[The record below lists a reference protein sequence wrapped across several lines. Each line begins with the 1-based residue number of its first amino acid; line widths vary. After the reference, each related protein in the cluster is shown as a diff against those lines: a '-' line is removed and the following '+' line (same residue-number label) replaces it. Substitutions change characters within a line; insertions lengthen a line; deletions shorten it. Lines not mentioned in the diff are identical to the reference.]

1 MGPFFLALSVLMFL
15 FLFQFLIKSIDRL
28 VGKGLSIW
36 VITKL
41 ISLNLAWILTLAVP
55 MAVLVATLMAFGALS
70 SNNEITIM
78 KAGGV
83 SLAKLMIPVL
93 IVSGLLC
100 YVMVWF
106 NNDVLPEANHEA
118 RVLFGDIS
126 RTKPTLILESGKF
139 TDDIGGAKIL
149 VQKTHPNSNKLEGIY
164 IYDYSTPPIKN
175 LFVAEKGDIGFSSDF
190 KNIIMNL
197 EKGEIHQV
205 NMQNPSQKYR
215 KIEFGKHRIVLDAQS
230 FGFQSSDE
238 NLLTR
243 GDRELS
249 ADSMSGIVDSFLV
262 NKGRVMDNYFTM
274 LDKDVQNFVSLDFKD
289 TVYKRNIVTDSS
301 RRPGINPLTNNTNIS
316 TTTGNTGD
324 IGKSEV
330 PENERVSDSSYTSA
344 MYDSLLTIHRRLLNR
359 MMAYESTVKMQETL
373 QRQADSYS
381 VEIYKKFSIPFACI
395 IFAMIGA
402 PLGYKVKKGS
412 FGIAAGLSLLF
423 FLIYWASLIGGE
435 KLADRGFI
443 TPFLGMWLANIV
455 LGIFGLY
462 LMFKSS

>member
-1 MGPFFLALSVLMFL
+1 MIIYRYILKAHVGPFILALSLLMFL

-78 KAGGV
+78 KASGV
-83 SLAKLMIPVL
+83 SLPKLMIPVL
-93 IVSGLLC
+93 LVSGVLC
-100 YVMVWF
+100 YVMIWF
-106 NNDVLPEANHEA
+106 NNDILPEANHQA

-126 RTKPTLILESGKF
+126 RTKPTLILEGGKF
-139 TDDIGGAKIL
+139 SEDIGGAKIL
-149 VQKTHPNSNKLEGIY
+149 VQKTFPNSNKLEGIY

-175 LFVAEKGDIGFSSDF
+175 LFIAEKGDIGFSSDF

-197 EKGEIHQV
+197 EKGEIHQL
-205 NMQNPSQKYR
+205 NADNPSQKYR
-215 KIEFGKHRIVLDAQS
+215 KIEFDKHRIVLSAEN
-230 FGFQSSDE
+230 FGFQSTDE

-249 ADSMSGIVDSFLV
+249 ADSMSSIVKNFIDSKQLA
-262 NKGRVMDNYFTM
+262 MDNYFTT
-274 LDKDVQNFVSLDFKD
+274 LDQDVRNFVTLDFKD
-289 TVYKRNIVTDSS
+289 TTFERPPPVPDSVAAKLES
-301 RRPGINPLTNNTNIS
+301 DQQS
-316 TTTGNTGD
+316 
-324 IGKSEV
+324 IGKA
-330 PENERVSDSSYTSA
+330 PGLTTNRLSA
-344 MYDSLLTIHRRLLNR
+344 YDSLKTIHDRLLNR
-359 MMAYESTVKMQETL
+359 MQAYESVKKAQMSL
-373 QRQADSYS
+373 QQQADSYS

-435 KLADRGFI
+435 KLADRGVI
-443 TPFLGMWLANIV
+443 TPFIGMWLANIV

>member
-1 MGPFFLALSVLMFL
+1 MLMFL

-93 IVSGLLC
+93 VMSGVLC
-100 YVMVWF
+100 YVMIWF

-139 TDDIGGAKIL
+139 SEDIGGAKIL
-149 VQKTHPNSNKLEGIY
+149 VQKTNPNTNKLEGIY

-175 LFVAEKGDIGFSSDF
+175 LFVAERGDISFSNDF

-230 FGFQSSDE
+230 FGFQTSDE

-262 NKGRVMDNYFTM
+262 NKQRVMDNYLMM
-274 LDKDVQNFVSLDFKD
+274 LEKDVQSFASLDFKD
-289 TVYKRNIVTDSS
+289 TVYRMAPVPDSII
-301 RRPGINPLTNNTNIS
+301 PGINS
-316 TTTGNTGD
+316 FTGNNPGNMQKNVTGD
-324 IGKSEV
+324 PRESI
-330 PENERVSDSSYTSA
+330 PENKRQDTSYSNA
-344 MYDSLLTIHRRLLNR
+344 VYDSLVQIHRRLLNR
-359 MMAYESTVKMQETL
+359 VQAYEMTLKNQATL
-373 QRQADSYS
+373 QQQADSYS

-455 LGIFGLY
+455 LGLFGLY